1 MSAKPGI
8 SLLIQNTNEKDNKCC
23 SINYKHNNLV
33 RDFILV
39 KLEIKDH
46 LSSSGWI
53 FIINLYNILW
63 QFYLFIIK
71 NIYDSVSYTIFF
83 IFNEKIYF
91 QFINSNRYNGTVI
104 FILIS
109 ELYV

>member
-8 SLLIQNTNEKDNKCC
+8 SLLIQNTNEKDNKYC

-46 LSSSGWI
+46 
-53 FIINLYNILW
+53 
-63 QFYLFIIK
+63 
-71 NIYDSVSYTIFF
+71 VSLQVGY
-83 IFNEKIYF
+83 
-91 QFINSNRYNGTVI
+91 S
-104 FILIS
+104 L
-109 ELYV
+109 

>member
-8 SLLIQNTNEKDNKCC
+8 SLLIQNTNEKDNIKCC

-46 LSSSGWI
+46 LSLQVGYS
-53 FIINLYNILW
+53 L
-63 QFYLFIIK
+63 
-71 NIYDSVSYTIFF
+71 
-83 IFNEKIYF
+83 
-91 QFINSNRYNGTVI
+91 
-104 FILIS
+104 
-109 ELYV
+109 

>member
-46 LSSSGWI
+46 LSLQVGYSLHKSLQH
-53 FIINLYNILW
+53 FMTVLP
-63 QFYLFIIK
+63 FYQKKYI
-71 NIYDSVSYTIFF
+71 
-83 IFNEKIYF
+83 
-91 QFINSNRYNGTVI
+91 
-104 FILIS
+104 
-109 ELYV
+109 

>member
-33 RDFILV
+33 KDFILV

-46 LSSSGWI
+46 LCLQVGYS
-53 FIINLYNILW
+53 L
-63 QFYLFIIK
+63 
-71 NIYDSVSYTIFF
+71 
-83 IFNEKIYF
+83 
-91 QFINSNRYNGTVI
+91 
-104 FILIS
+104 
-109 ELYV
+109 

>member
-23 SINYKHNNLV
+23 SNYKHNNLV

-46 LSSSGWI
+46 LCLQVGYS
-53 FIINLYNILW
+53 LYMYKSL
-63 QFYLFIIK
+63 QHFMTVLPFYQ
-71 NIYDSVSYTIFF
+71 
-83 IFNEKIYF
+83 KIYIW
-91 QFINSNRYNGTVI
+91 QCIIYN
-104 FILIS
+104 FLQ
-109 ELYV
+109 LQ